1 MPSKFSN
8 PFFWLSAHSHKRVVI
23 ILGILTI
30 VLIVVLNIL
39 DQPLK
44 NPHAPSGIISFEL
57 AKGFIQSQVILAS
70 WDPISKLYAA
80 LSLGIDFLFLVTYSL
95 FLSLSCIKLS
105 EKFIGHKDWFSR
117 IGVLFAWAQL
127 LAAILDAIE
136 NYGLIRLLL
145 GSQRELFSTLACY
158 CAAVKFF
165 FIFLG
170 IFYLVLGLFILLVLR
185 IRASK

>member
-1 MPSKFSN
+1 MN
-8 PFFWLSAHSHKRVVI
+8 VHK
-23 ILGILTI
+23 
-30 VLIVVLNIL
+30 
-39 DQPLK
+39 
-44 NPHAPSGIISFEL
+44 
-57 AKGFIQSQVILAS
+57 
-70 WDPISKLYAA
+70 
-80 LSLGIDFLFLVTYSL
+80 FLVTYSL

-117 IGVLFAWAQL
+117 IGVLVAWAQL